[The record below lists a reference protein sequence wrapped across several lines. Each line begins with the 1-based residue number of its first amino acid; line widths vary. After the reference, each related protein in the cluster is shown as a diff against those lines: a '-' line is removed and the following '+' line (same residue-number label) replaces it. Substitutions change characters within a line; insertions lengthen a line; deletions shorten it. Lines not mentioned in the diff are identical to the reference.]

1 MPFIMSFEFKSAS
14 NYYPVLSYRSTLP
27 VIETG
32 ISPENHQHVAP
43 I

>member
-1 MPFIMSFEFKSAS
+1 MPLIMSIGFKSAF
-14 NYYPVLSYRSTLP
+14 NYYPVLSYRSALP

-32 ISPENHQHVAP
+32 ISQENHQHVAP